1 MDEIKALPFPLFPMR
16 VLHVYQSY
24 ISQTVGG
31 LELAIEQIA
40 LATAGPSRNP
50 QVYFLGQESGRT
62 QVSGVTEIRAKKW
75 FTVWSM
81 AVPTPRAWWAL
92 GRAIAEA
99 DIVHYHVPWPIA
111 DLAHLFFRPRGPTV
125 VTYHA
130 DLVRQKRIEP
140 LYALL
145 RNAFFRRVD
154 RIVVTTPSYG
164 ESSVALQRFLS
175 KTISIP
181 LCLQD
186 MSIGASQDGRAG
198 KPYFLFVGVLRYY
211 KGLNTLLT
219 AAKQVQCEIKIV
231 GDGPEMA
238 HLRQRVESE
247 AIANVTLCGRVSDAE
262 KRVLMQN
269 CEALILPSN
278 SRAEAFG
285 MVLLE
290 AMRAG
295 RPTITTDIDSGM
307 RYVCMDG
314 VTGITVAPDAPEALA
329 AAMSTLLEDQNLSA
343 RLGKGARERFVS
355 HFSAAAVGKQYLD
368 LYEQI
373 QTERI

>member
-1 MDEIKALPFPLFPMR
+1 MDEIKALPIPVFSMK

-24 ISQTVGG
+24 ISQSVGG

-40 LATAGPSRNP
+40 LATAGSACNP
-50 QVYFLGQESGRT
+50 QVYFLSQESGRS

-92 GRAIAEA
+92 GRAIAGA
-99 DIVHYHVPWPIA
+99 DIIHYHVPWPIA
-111 DLAHLFFRPRGPTV
+111 DLAHLIFRPRASAV

-164 ESSVALQRFLS
+164 ESSVALKPFLS

-186 MSIGASQDGRAG
+186 MPMSASREERASE
-198 KPYFLFVGVLRYY
+198 PYFLFIGVLRYY
-211 KGLNTLLT
+211 KGLDALLT

-247 AIANVTLCGRVSDAE
+247 SIANVMLCGRVPEAE
-262 KRVLMQN
+262 KCALIQN
-269 CEALILPSN
+269 CVALILPSN

-307 RYVCMDG
+307 RYVCKDG
-314 VTGITVAPDAPEALA
+314 VTGITVAPDAPEALS
-329 AAMSTLLEDQNLSA
+329 AAMSRLLEDQNLSA
-343 RLGKGARERFVS
+343 RLGKGARERFES
-355 HFSAAAVGKQYLD
+355 HFSATAVGKQYLD

-373 QTERI
+373 QSKRT

>member
-1 MDEIKALPFPLFPMR
+1 MK

-24 ISQTVGG
+24 ISQSVGG

-40 LATAGPSRNP
+40 LATAGSACNP
-50 QVYFLGQESGRT
+50 QVYFLGEESGRS
-62 QVSGVTEIRAKKW
+62 QVSRVTEFRAKKW
-75 FTVWSM
+75 FTLWSM

-164 ESSVALQRFLS
+164 QASVALKPFLS

-181 LCLQD
+181 LCLHD
-186 MSIGASQDGRAG
+186 IPMSASQEGTR
-198 KPYFLFVGVLRYY
+198 PSELYFLFVGVLRYY
-211 KGLNTLLT
+211 KGLDALLT

-247 AIANVTLCGRVSDAE
+247 SIANVTLCGRVSEAE
-262 KRVLMQN
+262 KRALIQN
-269 CEALILPSN
+269 SVALILPSN

-307 RYVCMDG
+307 RYVCQDG

-329 AAMSTLLEDQNLSA
+329 VAMSTLLEDQNLSA
-343 RLGKGARERFVS
+343 RLGRGARERFVS
-355 HFSAAAVGKQYLD
+355 HFSATAVGKQYID

-373 QTERI
+373 QSKRI